1 MPAGKVSRLPRSERG
16 AELRTQRRGEPAW
29 GTRGKGLS
37 SKRGA
42 QGAGKSPPRA
52 RGGADTELSTCP
64 RGRRQPMNPMPSGE
78 EGSHGPPCTPKPS
91 EGRRPPPHAQA
102 TAAAPRDPPS
112 QPSALPAR
120 LPSRPERGGRDALS
134 RSPAPRAS
142 EAGHTHPP
150 HGAGTVLAGLCGAG
164 TRRRGGSAA
173 QLAGRA
179 ALPPPAHACAAAGER
194 ADRRAGAGRG
204 GGFPAA
210 GSSGPPPPA
219 CLARGPP
226 AIGAFLPGRGGSTFL
241 AARRPSPSRGRA
253 PPEEEPV
260 LAATSALGD
269 GWS

>member
-78 EGSHGPPCTPKPS
+78 EGSHGPQCTPKPS

-112 QPSALPAR
+112 QPSALPPGSPVAR
-120 LPSRPERGGRDALS
+120 SGAGGT
-134 RSPAPRAS
+134 RSHAPR
-142 EAGHTHPP
+142 P
-150 HGAGTVLAGLCGAG
+150 LALP
-164 TRRRGGSAA
+164 RRGTLTLRMVPGRCWPGSAA
-173 QLAGRA
+173 RA
-179 ALPPPAHACAAAGER
+179 RG
-194 ADRRAGAGRG
+194 DGAGA
-204 GGFPAA
+204 P
-210 GSSGPPPPA
+210 
-219 CLARGPP
+219 LN
-226 AIGAFLPGRGGSTFL
+226 
-241 AARRPSPSRGRA
+241 
-253 PPEEEPV
+253 
-260 LAATSALGD
+260 
-269 GWS
+269 